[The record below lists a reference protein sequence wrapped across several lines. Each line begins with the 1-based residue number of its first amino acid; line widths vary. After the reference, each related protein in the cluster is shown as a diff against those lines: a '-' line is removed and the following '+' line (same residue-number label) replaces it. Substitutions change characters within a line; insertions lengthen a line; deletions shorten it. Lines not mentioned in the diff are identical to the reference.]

1 MGGKQL
7 PPQQSKS
14 GFVGDPGLD
23 IATRLVH
30 AGERAGL
37 LTAVPVSTP
46 IYASVTYTYG
56 SMAEVDKVFG
66 GEMPGYVYS
75 RYANPT
81 LTALESAMHA
91 LEGGFAASAFGS
103 GMAALHAALLACDIG
118 SGCTVL
124 ASQDLYGAT
133 IGLLNT
139 VFTPFAVNTIMAD
152 YSDLEELER
161 KAPEMRPRIM
171 IAETI
176 SNPLLKV
183 CDLER
188 CAEIAHA
195 IGAKLIVDNTFATP
209 YLCRPLELG
218 ADIVVH
224 SATKYLGGHGDVM
237 GGIVVAR
244 EEPQHNALRS
254 VMKLAGGIMSP
265 YDAHEIL
272 RGLKTLALRVERQ
285 CANAHAIAEK
295 LSADRRVARVHY
307 PGLATSDG
315 GRKLERTLRPKYAGA
330 MVAIEL
336 ANNTKEG
343 AFRFMDALRLV
354 VRSTSLGDVF
364 TSALHPATASHRDV
378 PPARRRALGI
388 TDGLVRL
395 SIGIE
400 HVDDI
405 LADIGQALDASV
417 A

>member
-1 MGGKQL
+1 MDRK
-7 PPQQSKS
+7 
-14 GFVGDPGLD
+14 LD

-30 AGERAGL
+30 AGERKVP
-37 LTAVPVSTP
+37 TAIPVATP
-46 IYASVTYTYG
+46 IYSSVTYTYS
-56 SMAEVDKVFG
+56 SMAEIDKVFG
-66 GEMPGYVYS
+66 NEVPGYVYS

-81 LTALESAMHA
+81 LAALENAVHA

-118 SGCTVL
+118 AGARVL

-139 VFTPFAVNTIMAD
+139 VLTNFSVETVMVD
-152 YSDLEELER
+152 YSDLDALAQ
-161 KAPEMRPRIM
+161 KAREVKPRIM

-183 CDLER
+183 CDLA
-188 CAEIAHA
+188 CCVEIAHSV
-195 IGAKLIVDNTFATP
+195 GARLIVDNTFASP
-209 YLCRPLELG
+209 YLCRPLDLG
-218 ADIVVH
+218 ADMVVH
-224 SATKYLGGHGDVM
+224 SATKYMGGHGDVM
-237 GGIVVAR
+237 GGIAIAR
-244 EEPQHNALRS
+244 EEVQHNLLRS

-285 CANAHAIAEK
+285 CSNARTIAEK

-307 PGLATSDG
+307 PGLASGDA
-315 GRKLERTLRPKYAGA
+315 KKKIERTLRPGYAGA

-343 AFRFMDALRLV
+343 AFKFMDALRLI

-364 TSALHPATASHRDV
+364 SSALHPATASHRDV
-378 PPARRRALGI
+378 PPARRRAFGI
-388 TDGLVRL
+388 SDGLVRM

-405 LADIGQALDASV
+405 LADIDQALEAS
-417 A
+417 AG